1 MVEATHNLAFE
12 ILADIEQRSYG
23 GASAVPRSEQSGRFW
38 TGVGFRLNESRY
50 VAPLK
55 EVAEILRMPQFT
67 KVPGARSWVKGVANI
82 RGTLLPIM
90 DLHGYLGRKVPS
102 SMRQQ
107 RVLVINHNG
116 INSGIVVDEVLG
128 LQHFE
133 DSERIANV
141 DDDDAILPYLS
152 GRFERGDDEWR
163 VFSPYAL
170 AEHPDFM
177 KVAL

>member
-1 MVEATHNLAFE
+1 MVDVSRNPAFE
-12 ILADIEQRSYG
+12 ILADIERRSLT
-23 GASAVPRSEQSGRFW
+23 GASAGAHSEQDGRFW
-38 TGVGFRLNESRY
+38 TGVGFRLNERRY

-55 EVAEILRMPQFT
+55 EVAEILRMPQYT
-67 KVPGARSWVKGVANI
+67 KVPGARSWVRGVANI

-90 DLHGYLGRKVPS
+90 DLHGYLGLKVPTS
-102 SMRQQ
+102 LRQQ

-116 INSGIVVDEVLG
+116 MSSGILVDEVLG

-133 DSERIANV
+133 DSERLANLE
-141 DDDDAILPYLS
+141 DDQKIKPYLE
-152 GRFERGDDEWR
+152 GRFERGEDEWV